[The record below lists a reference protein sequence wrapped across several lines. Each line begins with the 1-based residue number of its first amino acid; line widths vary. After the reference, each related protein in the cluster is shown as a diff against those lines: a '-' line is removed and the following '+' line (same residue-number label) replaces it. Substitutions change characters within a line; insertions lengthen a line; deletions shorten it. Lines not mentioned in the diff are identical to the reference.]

1 MDGWSWVWAGR
12 APCPL
17 EGVLGETH
25 RAGGFLTA
33 QAVLFYR
40 VI

>member
-1 MDGWSWVWAGR
+1 MGGVGVGLGEL
-12 APCPL
+12 PCPL

-25 RAGGFLTA
+25 RAGRFLTA
-33 QAVLFYR
+33 QVVLFYR

>member
-1 MDGWSWVWAGR
+1 MGGVGVGLGEP
-12 APCPL
+12 PCPL

-33 QAVLFYR
+33 QVVLFYR